1 MNTRDGSPSQA
12 VTNMWRLWNTFLKGL
27 AAVLP
32 VALTLYVV
40 YWLGTTAEDFLGDG
54 LRLILPSDVYRP
66 GMGLIVGFLVVL
78 GVGTLVNA
86 YIVRLAIRWGETW
99 LARIPLVK
107 TIFGALKDLARFLPA
122 GGERRDLQRVV
133 LWRFGAARLIGF
145 VTAERVHEKLCG
157 ECADNMV
164 AVYFP
169 MSYTIGGYT
178 LYLPRSELQASDLT
192 VEEGLRLVLIGGIT
206 SEKPH
211 AGR

>member
-1 MNTRDGSPSQA
+1 
-12 VTNMWRLWNTFLKGL
+12 MWRLWNTFLKGL

-54 LRLILPSDVYRP
+54 LRILLPDHMYRP

-78 GVGTLVNA
+78 GIGTLVNA
-86 YIVRLAIRWGETW
+86 YIVRRAIRWGEKLLT
-99 LARIPLVK
+99 RIPLVK

-133 LWRFGAARLIGF
+133 LWRFNGARMVGF
-145 VTAERVHEKLCG
+145 VTAERVHERLCG
-157 ECADNMV
+157 GDAAEIV

-169 MSYTIGGYT
+169 MSYQIGGYT
-178 LYLPRSELQASDLT
+178 LYLRRDELEHSDLT
-192 VEEGLRLVLIGGIT
+192 VEEGLRHVLIGGIT
-206 SEKPH
+206 SDMPH
-211 AGR
+211 AK

>member
-1 MNTRDGSPSQA
+1 
-12 VTNMWRLWNTFLKGL
+12 MWRLWNTFLKGL
-27 AAVLP
+27 AALLP
-32 VALTLYVV
+32 VALTLYLV
-40 YWLGTTAEDFLGDG
+40 YWLGTTAENFLGHG
-54 LRLILPSDVYRP
+54 LQIILPNNWYRP
-66 GMGLIVGFLVVL
+66 GMGLVVGFLVVL

-86 YIVRLAIRWGETW
+86 YIVRRAIRWGETL

-157 ECADNMV
+157 ANADTIV

-178 LYLPRSELQASDLT
+178 LYLPRGELQPSDLT

-211 AGR
+211 TT